1 MLLCYCVFR
10 PEEGTFAYVRSAV
23 RLVHTLHPS
32 ELSPSKILI
41 HELVLS
47 FSLLPWLCLLTQTQT
62 RLRVYSRRLETSSL
76 PSPYTYGARVA
87 HLIQLLLYYITFCF
101 VFCAVPYVGLSPLAW
116 KVGPSGAGKIPGGA
130 RGGQADGCDLRSAE
144 SSPGLPAREAEET
157 PHHLPRR

>member
-47 FSLLPWLCLLTQTQT
+47 FSLLPWLCLFDSDTNSAASLFPAPRNFFSSFSVHLWRSGGPPHPTSTLLHYILFCFLC
-62 RLRVYSRRLETSSL
+62 RAVRWAVAACLEGWSIWRRKNSRRSSRW
-76 PSPYTYGARVA
+76 PSR
-87 HLIQLLLYYITFCF
+87 
-101 VFCAVPYVGLSPLAW
+101 W
-116 KVGPSGAGKIPGGA
+116 M
-130 RGGQADGCDLRSAE
+130 RSAICGILTRP
-144 SSPGLPAREAEET
+144 SRSRG
-157 PHHLPRR
+157 